1 MIFRNFPE
9 ALLGSK
15 AKMKIIL
22 FLLSGGGPISERELA
37 RRLGFSHVAI
47 GRSLHELRSTSLV
60 RSLRMGNVNVWSLN
74 ESSYAR
80 KALNLEHLAMYP
92 PLLDLKRNLESDFGK
107 AYTFIKRVVLFGSIP
122 EGRETEESD
131 IDLFLLVGIEKEKK
145 QALEHAFKIADKYKE
160 RYGNPLSPHI
170 LTEREANAPGNRRL
184 MENVN
189 RGLVI
194 R

>member
-15 AKMKIIL
+15 AKVKIIL

-47 GRSLHELRSTSLV
+47 GRSLRELRSTSLV

-92 PLLDLKRNLESDFGK
+92 PLLDIKRNLESDFGE
-107 AYTFIKRVVLFGSIP
+107 APIKRVVLFGSIP
-122 EGRETEESD
+122 EGREAEDSD
-131 IDLFLLVGIEKEKK
+131 IDLFLLVGSEKEKK
-145 QALEHAFKIADKYKE
+145 QALEHVFKIAYKYKE

-170 LTEREANAPGNRRL
+170 LTERESKSPGNRRL

-189 RGLVI
+189 RGIVI